1 MYCEPNKVVNTYKK
15 NGKDWKISGVRSE
28 NIHVIIK
35 IIRTW
40 PSGLRR
46 YAVTRKNPV
55 HTPLSAW
62 PGFGTQPYYEATG
75 DIQVESRI
83 KSSN

>member
-1 MYCEPNKVVNTYKK
+1 MYCEPNKVVNT
-15 NGKDWKISGVRSE
+15 GKYWKISGVRSE
-28 NIHVIIK
+28 NIHVIIR

-40 PSGLRR
+40 PSWLRR
-46 YAVTRKNPV
+46 YAVTRKDPV
-55 HTPLSAW
+55 QTPLSAW

-83 KSSN
+83 KRSN